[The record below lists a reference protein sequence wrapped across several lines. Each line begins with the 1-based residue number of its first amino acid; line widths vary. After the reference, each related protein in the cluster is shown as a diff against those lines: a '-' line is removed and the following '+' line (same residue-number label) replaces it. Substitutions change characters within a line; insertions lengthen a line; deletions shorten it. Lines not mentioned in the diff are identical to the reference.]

1 MILCRNSG
9 IIECGVLM
17 AAERNIIIYQGDTY
31 VHEVRLRN
39 SANANIN
46 ISTRSYSGQV
56 RKTKTSDTIVATFT
70 TEILDGPNGVMQ
82 FSLLPNVSSN
92 IRSGVYYYDLQ
103 ENNSTVIT
111 TLIAGKASVQGEVTR
126 AG

>member
-1 MILCRNSG
+1 
-9 IIECGVLM
+9 
-17 AAERNIIIYQGDTY
+17 
-31 VHEVRLRN
+31 
-39 SANANIN
+39 
-46 ISTRSYSGQV
+46 
-56 RKTKTSDTIVATFT
+56 
-70 TEILDGPNGVMQ
+70 MQ

>member
-1 MILCRNSG
+1 
-9 IIECGVLM
+9 M

-31 VHEVRLRN
+31 VHEVRLRD

-56 RKTKTSDTIVATFT
+56 RKTKTSDTVVATFT
-70 TEILDGPNGVMQ
+70 TQITDGPNGVMQ

-103 ENNSTVIT
+103 ETNSTIVT